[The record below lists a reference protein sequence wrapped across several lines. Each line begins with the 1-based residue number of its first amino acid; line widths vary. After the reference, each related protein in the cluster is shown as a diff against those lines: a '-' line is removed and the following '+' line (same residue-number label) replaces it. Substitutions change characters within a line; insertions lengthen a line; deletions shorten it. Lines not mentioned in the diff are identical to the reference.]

1 MPFKN
6 RTLQLSAILVVV
18 SLGVGSLIWFR
29 LEPKKP
35 AEDKVQIKVF
45 QAQEVTYPTQQSLT
59 GRIEMSGVV
68 VATELATLRAKTAGV
83 LMRLHVQEGSEV
95 RKGQVLAEIDISD
108 LKSRSDEKEA
118 ALLAAKTS
126 FNFAQSQHK
135 ANADLAA
142 QGFIS
147 QNALVSSN
155 VNLSSAE
162 AQFKAAESAAVAHR
176 KLLSDAVLTAPIDG
190 IISKRHALVGE
201 KLSME
206 QEVLSLVN
214 PGRLE
219 FKTMVDSAASQLLK
233 PGQMID
239 ISLEGLAK
247 PIAGR
252 LERISPGNEFAA
264 RALPVFISLS
274 SPKVV
279 SIRPG
284 LMGTATISYS
294 MAASGLTLPLSAI
307 QEEGGKNVVWVLR
320 QGALQRQTVTVGMK
334 DSQGLNAYILDG
346 VKAEDQVLALR
357 FEGLKE
363 GTRYEVKP

>member
-1 MPFKN
+1 MHLNK
-6 RTLQLSAILVVV
+6 RTIQLSAILLVV

-29 LEPKKP
+29 LQEKP
-35 AEDKVQIKVF
+35 PTEDKVQSKVF
-45 QAQEVTYPTQQSLT
+45 QSQEITYPIQQLLS
-59 GRIEMSGVV
+59 GRIEMTGVV
-68 VATELATLRAKTAGV
+68 VSTELATLRAKTAGL
-83 LMRLHVQEGSEV
+83 LMRLYVQEGSEV
-95 RKGQVLAEIDISD
+95 RKGQVLAEIDTSD
-108 LKSRSDEKEA
+108 LKSRTDEREA
-118 ALLAAKTS
+118 ALLAARKA
-126 FNFAQSQHK
+126 FDFAQSQHK
-135 ANADLAA
+135 ANADLAS

-190 IISKRHALVGE
+190 VISKRHALVGE
-201 KLSME
+201 KLSLE

-214 PGRLE
+214 PSRLE
-219 FKTMVDSAASQLLK
+219 FKTLVDSAASQRLK

-239 ISLEGLAK
+239 ISLEGLSK
-247 PIAGR
+247 PVAGR

-264 RALPVFISLS
+264 RALPVFISLLNH
-274 SPKVV
+274 KVAN
-279 SIRPG
+279 IRPG
-284 LMGTATISYS
+284 LMGTAAVNYPL
-294 MAASGLTLPLSAI
+294 AESGLSLPLSAI
-307 QEEGGKNVVWVLR
+307 HEEGGKNVVWVLR
-320 QGALQRQTVTVGMK
+320 QGLLQRQTVTLGMK
-334 DSQGLNAYILDG
+334 DSQGLNVYILDG

>member
-1 MPFKN
+1 MHFKN
-6 RTLQLSAILVVV
+6 RTLQLSAILLVV

-29 LEPKKP
+29 LQEKKP
-35 AEDKVQIKVF
+35 AEDKVQFKVF
-45 QAQEVTYPTQQSLT
+45 QAQEVTYPTQQSLS

-68 VATELATLRAKTAGV
+68 VSTELATLRAKTAGV
-83 LMRLHVQEGSEV
+83 LIRLHVQEGSEV

-108 LKSRSDEKEA
+108 LKSRTDEREA
-118 ALLAAKTS
+118 GLLASRRA
-126 FNFAQSQHK
+126 FDFAQSQHK
-135 ANADLAA
+135 ANADLAS

-147 QNALVSSN
+147 QNALVSSS

-176 KLLSDAVLTAPIDG
+176 KLLNDAVLTAPIDG

-201 KLSME
+201 KLSLE

-219 FKTMVDSAASQLLK
+219 FKTMVDSAASQWLK
-233 PGQMID
+233 PGQIIE
-239 ISLEGLAK
+239 ISLEGLSK
-247 PIAGR
+247 PVAGR
-252 LERISPGNEFAA
+252 LNRISPGNETAV

-274 SPKVV
+274 TAKTA

-284 LMGTATISYS
+284 LMGAATFSYPMS
-294 MAASGLTLPLSAI
+294 ASGLSLPLSAI

-320 QGALQRQTVTVGMK
+320 QGLLQRQTVTVGMK